1 MARVTGITGVSVS
14 RPALLLT
21 ATHVVLLSGAS
32 AAAALPLAT
41 ATLHEDRVC
50 RAVRLYGADGRVW
63 VRYGGSGSGGEAA
76 VELAITLGD
85 VAWLALMPPLRAA
98 MAAPRAGDRLARLAC

>member
-1 MARVTGITGVSVS
+1 MNVS

-21 ATHVVLLSGAS
+21 ATHVVLLSGAV

-41 ATLHEDRVC
+41 ATLHEDRA
-50 RAVRLYGADGRVW
+50 RHAVRLYGADGRVW
-63 VRYGGSGSGGEAA
+63 VRYVGSGSGGEAA

-85 VAWLALMPPLRAA
+85 VAWLVLMPPLRAGLA
-98 MAAPRAGDRLARLAC
+98 VPRAGDKLGRLAS